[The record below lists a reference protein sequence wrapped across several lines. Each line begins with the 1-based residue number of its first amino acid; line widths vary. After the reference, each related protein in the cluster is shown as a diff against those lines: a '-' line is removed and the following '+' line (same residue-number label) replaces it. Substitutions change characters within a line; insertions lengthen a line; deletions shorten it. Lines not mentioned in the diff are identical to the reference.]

1 MTTGPGNQE
10 VRKIQI
16 TGGATFT
23 MSLPKPWIK
32 AHQLGARDGVRVD
45 WRPSGALRLTPL
57 KEINKTTQVILDN
70 DLIPDG
76 ALYDHLMAAYLSGVE
91 RIEIRL
97 SSENKREQRRILR
110 IFLRS
115 TRGLEISDE
124 SDEIIILISLLRS
137 GELPINSS
145 LNQMYLQL
153 TSLIRDAIEVMSGA
167 EKELIEDHDERE
179 REVDGL
185 HHLIQ
190 RQLGAMLSSHKVARS
205 LGLDRRQSVE
215 YANLAR
221 SLERMMDHAQ
231 QLAILIFESES
242 LPIFESSKPP
252 MQQLPLWQTA
262 IKALMVNLRT
272 RDAGEIE
279 IARDMLKTAQ
289 ITLKKYEE
297 GLWGERKQ
305 VRLLLL
311 EYRISEST
319 RRLCAYARDFG
330 ETLLNMM
337 IYDRMIVD
345 IQE

>member
-23 MSLPKPWIK
+23 VSLPKPWIR
-32 AHQLGARDGVRVD
+32 AHELSARDGIRVD

-57 KEINKTTQVILDN
+57 KEIYKSTQIILDN
-70 DLIPDG
+70 NLIPDG

-91 RIEIRL
+91 KIEIRL
-97 SSENKREQRRILR
+97 SSENKREQRGVLR
-110 IFLRS
+110 MFLRS

-124 SDEIIILISLLRS
+124 NEEVIILISLLRS

-153 TSLIRDAIEVMSGA
+153 TSLIRDTIDVMSGA

-205 LGLDRRQSVE
+205 LGLDRRQAVE

-231 QLAILIFESES
+231 QLAILIFESEN
-242 LPIFESSKPP
+242 LPTFKSTKPP

-262 IKALMVNLRT
+262 IKTLMVNLRT
-272 RDAGEIE
+272 RNASEIE

-297 GLWGERKQ
+297 GLWNERKQ
-305 VRLLLL
+305 IRLLFLN
-311 EYRISEST
+311 YRISEST

-330 ETLLNMM
+330 EILLNMM
-337 IYDRMIVD
+337 IYDRMVTD
-345 IQE
+345 IGE